1 MQTECTPQQLE
12 FEAPGRRRVVGA
24 FDGGRMT
31 SDGGALLLREAD
43 RLFDVTGRL
52 AACFA
57 DYRDQRRCEHSVAL
71 LVAQRVMALAL
82 GYEDLNDHDRLRD
95 DAAFALACGC
105 TDLTGSHRPRLR
117 DRGHA
122 LAASSTLNRLELGS
136 PERARADRYKR
147 IVADPGMID
156 RLLVDLFLEA
166 HEQAPEEIVLDMDA
180 TDDPVHGRQEGRFF
194 HGYYRCYCYLPL
206 YVTCGEHVLCSRLR
220 TADRDASD
228 GALDEL
234 RRIVPQIRTAW
245 PQTRIIIR
253 ADSGFC
259 RDEIMAWCEAEGVGY
274 VFGLARNS
282 RLRQRIG
289 KALHKSR
296 RRCVATGRPS
306 RRFRQFRYRTLSSW
320 SRSRRVVAKAE
331 WLPGTGGENPRFVVS
346 NLAGDSIGARELYES
361 LYCARGDME
370 NRIKEQQLWL
380 FADRTSSALLPA
392 NQLRLYFS
400 AFAGTLLGI
409 LRRIGLRGTDL
420 ATARIDTI
428 RSRLLKLAGR
438 IRVTVRRVWLSL
450 ASVFPLQHVFAE
462 ALAKLQTAAP
472 VRAPPP

>member
-12 FEAPGRRRVVGA
+12 FEALGRRRVVGA

-82 GYEDLNDHDRLRD
+82 GYEDLNDHDRL
-95 DAAFALACGC
+95 
-105 TDLTGSHRPRLR
+105 
-117 DRGHA
+117 
-122 LAASSTLNRLELGS
+122 
-136 PERARADRYKR
+136 
-147 IVADPGMID
+147 
-156 RLLVDLFLEA
+156 LVDLFLKA

-194 HGYYRCYCYLPL
+194 HGYYRCHCYLPL

-220 TADRDASD
+220 TADRDASY

-234 RRIVPQIRTAW
+234 GRIIPQIRTAW

-306 RRFRQFRYRTLSSW
+306 RR
-320 SRSRRVVAKAE
+320 VVAKAE
-331 WLPGTGGENPRFVVS
+331 WLVNASSKLTRNTRPKLTHLQVLCTWDGRGG
-346 NLAGDSIGARELYES
+346 
-361 LYCARGDME
+361 C
-370 NRIKEQQLWL
+370 
-380 FADRTSSALLPA
+380 
-392 NQLRLYFS
+392 
-400 AFAGTLLGI
+400 
-409 LRRIGLRGTDL
+409 
-420 ATARIDTI
+420 
-428 RSRLLKLAGR
+428 AGR
-438 IRVTVRRVWLSL
+438 MNCVV
-450 ASVFPLQHVFAE
+450 
-462 ALAKLQTAAP
+462 
-472 VRAPPP
+472 